1 VGQGLYVFAFRADPR
16 PSRSS
21 LDLSENLFDWNHNAE
36 VRRELLN
43 EGIAQLVEA
52 AAVHLAAGVGRGGI
66 EFKHEQEDSMEQHQ
80 VLASRTRVL
89 NLGFDLRQRLD
100 AVACAEQLDGPALGR
115 RIIKA
120 AVTARADG

>member
-1 VGQGLYVFAFRADPR
+1 
-16 PSRSS
+16 
-21 LDLSENLFDWNHNAE
+21 
-36 VRRELLN
+36 
-43 EGIAQLVEA
+43 
-52 AAVHLAAGVGRGGI
+52 
-66 EFKHEQEDSMEQHQ
+66 MEQHQ